1 MTISSV
7 FSISA
12 EKYPSRR
19 LVGRGLRHPQ
29 RGEEPVDTVP
39 AKHLLHRSRSTE
51 WFGTDHT
58 MNIYRG
64 CCHGCLYCDSRS
76 DCYQIGEFDRVRVKA
91 DALRILRDD
100 LARKVR
106 PAFIGMGAMSDPYN
120 PFEEKLELTRHSLE
134 LIDAYDC
141 GVTVA
146 TKSDLIVR
154 DIDILTAIQS
164 HSPVICK
171 ITITTT
177 DDTLAAK
184 VEPHAPAP
192 SRRLAAL
199 EKLSEAG
206 LFAGVLLMPVLPFL
220 EDSDENVLS
229 VVEGAAKAGA
239 RFIYP
244 ALGVTMRQ
252 GQQEYFLDGLERAF
266 PGRGL
271 KERYLRQYGDRYQ
284 CASPR
289 ARALWKVFSQT
300 CRERGILYDMKSIVR
315 AATLGYGDRQLT
327 FFD

>member
-1 MTISSV
+1 M
-7 FSISA
+7 
-12 EKYPSRR
+12 EY
-19 LVGRGLRHPQ
+19 
-29 RGEEPVDTVP
+29 VP

-76 DCYQIGEFDRVRVKA
+76 DCYHIDDFDRVRAKA

-106 PAFIGMGAMSDPYN
+106 PALIGMGAMSDPYN
-120 PFEEKLELTRHSLE
+120 PFEKELQLTRHALE

-141 GVTVA
+141 GVAAA

-154 DIDILTAIQS
+154 DIDILSSIQG

-177 DDTLAAK
+177 DDVLAAK
-184 VEPHAPAP
+184 LEPNAPSP

-199 EKLSEAG
+199 EQLSGAG

-220 EDSDENVLS
+220 EDGDESVLA
-229 VVEGAAKAGA
+229 VAEYAAQAGA
-239 RFIYP
+239 RFVYP
-244 ALGVTMRQ
+244 AFGVTMRQ
-252 GQQEYFLDGLERAF
+252 GQREYFLDGLERAF
-266 PGRGL
+266 PNQGL
-271 KERYLRQYGDRYQ
+271 KSRYLERYGDRYQ

-289 ARALWKVFSQT
+289 AGRLWETFT
-300 CRERGILYDMKSIVR
+300 AACRKRGILYEMKSIIR
-315 AATLGYGDRQLT
+315 AATVGYTDRQLS